1 MGECPHAEI
10 LSPYF
15 QHMRALLVSGI
26 VLNDIDVNQLN
37 LVSAKKLY
45 TGLTTTFPPPKVTFK
60 FDFDWTQVW
69 IRLQDPVLD
78 SMARDILYMII
89 HNIVANKDRVNK
101 FKMAVSPNCPECGVV
116 QDNVHLFCE
125 CVHVREVWFW
135 MRQRLLG
142 ILPHD
147 GGATSNFE
155 FIHLMFLSG
164 MMDSEV
170 TWLLGVYVRLVW
182 DTVVCKKKSLSQQ
195 KIKTECEVKFESN
208 NQSNMPILAHICGL
222 F

>member
-26 VLNDIDVNQLN
+26 VLNDIDVNKLN

-45 TGLTTTFPPPKVTFK
+45 TGLTTTFPSPKVTFK

-125 CVHVREVWFW
+125 CVHVREAWFW

-155 FIHLMFLSG
+155 
-164 MMDSEV
+164 V
-170 TWLLGVYVRLVW
+170 
-182 DTVVCKKKSLSQQ
+182 
-195 KIKTECEVKFESN
+195 
-208 NQSNMPILAHICGL
+208 
-222 F
+222 